1 MVRLL
6 DFVSIGT
13 TGITFSSP
21 EVTSPDSMAYVVYDT
36 STGTMNMED
45 YVVWRATTF
54 TSTGSTNGYFTINNT
69 NLFPSYVALTNPI
82 ANYTTLNPA
91 LFKVMT
97 YTEYTILQQVLTR
110 IDLVRRRLP
119 NPGYTITSINSV
131 GQNGTVSMSGGFDK
145 KFAVEEL
152 TQMIELSTVQINL
165 TSPMTYFWHTFTS
178 ASQESVSNPY
188 ARSTGLPF
196 TFIDLIVQGVILRAL
211 VAWGI
216 LEIDLSFSTSDSGL
230 SITFDRVGHVQ
241 SWHNQLL
248 QEYEKQTA
256 LFKMNYANHAGVGI
270 GSTPYALQGIFGT
283 AMNNVSA
290 GGGNLSMTSL
300 LGWQMARPL

>member
-6 DFVSIGT
+6 DFISIT
-13 TGITFSSP
+13 ATEITFSSP
-21 EVTSPDSMAYVVYDT
+21 EVTSPDSMTYIVYDT

-54 TSTGSTNGYFTINNT
+54 TSTGSTDGYFTISNT
-69 NLFPSYVALTNPI
+69 NLFPSYVSITNPI
-82 ANYTTLNPA
+82 TSYLTLNPA

-119 NPGYTITSINSV
+119 NPGYTVASTNSV
-131 GQNGTVSMSGGFDK
+131 GQNGAVSMSGGFDK
-145 KFAVEEL
+145 KFAVDEL
-152 TQMIELSTVQINL
+152 SQIIDGSIIELNW
-165 TSPMTYFWHTFTS
+165 TSPMTYFWPTFSS
-178 ASQESVSNPY
+178 ADQEKTNNPY
-188 ARSTGLPF
+188 RKSTGLPF
-196 TFIDLIVQGVILRAL
+196 TMVDLIVQGAILRVL

-216 LEIDLSFSTSDSGL
+216 LEIDMSFSTSDSGL

-241 SWHNQLL
+241 SWHSALL
-248 QEYEKQTA
+248 QDYQAQKEK
-256 LFKMNYANHAGVGI
+256 FKMNYANHAGVGI

-300 LGWQMARPL
+300 LGWQMARPI